1 MELTE
6 KQKDTILSALKYC
19 YYQERISLSE
29 ARRERNSKQETRIER
44 NMSDLQDAVQALGS
58 RV

>member
-6 KQKDTILSALKYC
+6 KQKETILSALKYC
-19 YYQERISLSE
+19 YRLEQQDLRE
-29 ARRERNSKQETRIER
+29 ARREDSSERIADIESSL
-44 NMSDLQDAVQALGS
+44 SDLKDAVQALGS